1 MRSRFMLVL
10 FLALSIVLASAGFN
24 ALRATGS
31 QRNFVILFEFL
42 DNSIGLDDALKF
54 IFDDMLG
61 PDDLLIIYSPVRSY
75 SFSKATLARPQ
86 AELVSLMNEK
96 LRGDTS
102 RAVQNYMQVIKDMEG
117 VVRDIEANVLKE
129 SPMAETSDLRNLFMR
144 YRQYLDNL
152 QQLRHVNDAAL
163 RQIAGLFRG
172 QRGENHVILQ
182 FEREFRPIPNREA
195 LNRINDFP
203 VFAIQANELFAS
215 DNLKEVVDADA
226 IGELFKQVPLTFH
239 FLYVKS
245 KSNFIRGASY
255 ENSGDLYAA
264 FSKIAKTTG
273 GFCDSITKPVAG
285 LESVMTALNAAR

>member
-1 MRSRFMLVL
+1 
-10 FLALSIVLASAGFN
+10 
-24 ALRATGS
+24 
-31 QRNFVILFEFL
+31 
-42 DNSIGLDDALKF
+42 
-54 IFDDMLG
+54 
-61 PDDLLIIYSPVRSY
+61 
-75 SFSKATLARPQ
+75 
-86 AELVSLMNEK
+86 MNEK